1 MAKTF
6 KIRMKNGLD
15 CGLKGFEF
23 QVVDPRAASNAVR
36 PDSKLIPETLQKLG
50 YKVPKVIALN
60 YWEII

>member
-1 MAKTF
+1 
-6 KIRMKNGLD
+6 MKNGLD

-23 QVVDPRAASNAVR
+23 QVVDPRASSNAVR